1 MITAMTME
9 SIQMACQQRYE
20 SNEKRIVAIVIARY
34 DIFNCRQ
41 MIQENYTFWHYWTG
55 KALDFFWLGYG
66 SYNFHLQ
73 RCQHFVGNY
82 DNEPNVY
89 FDTEVFCTEIKN
101 LEKILNVELNDPI
114 GILLC
119 NYREGLL
126 HLNESAY
133 INIGSLMLE
142 QNQYKLRDFTAS
154 LIKACKKKH
163 NVTDVIWK
171 LRLKKASYGLLDMKL
186 SNFVS
191 DGIRVLFR
199 YFFGFMIEKL

>member
-34 DIFNCRQ
+34 DIFNHRQ
-41 MIQENYTFWHYWTG
+41 MIQENYTFWHYRTG
-55 KALDFFWLGYG
+55 EALDFFWLGYG
-66 SYNFHLQ
+66 SYNSHLQ
-73 RCQHFVGNY
+73 SYQYFVENY
-82 DNEPNVY
+82 ENEPNVY
-89 FDTEVFCTEIKN
+89 FDTKVFCTEIAN
-101 LEKILNVELNDPI
+101 LEEILNVELNDPI

-119 NYREGLL
+119 NYRERLL
-126 HLNESAY
+126 HLSESAY
-133 INIGSLMLE
+133 IDIGSLMLE

-154 LIKACKKKH
+154 LIKECKKEH

-191 DGIRVLFR
+191 YGLRVLSLGTF
-199 YFFGFMIEKL
+199 LDL